1 MESGKFGGTVLMTKS
16 HRFLHKIVLFILFLN
31 GLVWGQKEY
40 SMESLILN
48 GDSYTRKFSEEVVN
62 GSIYIMMGDIK
73 VVIGKMRNG
82 KQYDRWVYWWD
93 NGLKQS
99 EGSYDLGKKYGEW
112 IYYDSLGI
120 KDSIVNYENNLRD
133 GAYTTFYDNEK
144 KEEFGNFKNGFKDG
158 SWSKWWDNG
167 YKGIEET
174 YSHGDLIDEIFF
186 DFEGN
191 EIKDGISIHTIYG
204 NIYIKL
210 FYYSAPLHV
219 QNFKFHAESGY
230 YDGTIFHRV
239 IPGFMIQGGDPNT
252 KAENKASYGTGGHA
266 AKYFGI
272 GNEDQPQTWC
282 LPAESNDISHKR
294 GILSMARSSDPNSG
308 KSQFFICAEDAQHLD
323 GSYTPFGEVINGMNV
338 VDQIINLPRDARD
351 NPNERVEIKVELITT
366 SSNYSIGLPIP
377 GFEVEVEKPV
387 LHTFLD
393 STSYALG
400 ADLGS
405 NLKKQAV
412 ELDYDVFMIG
422 LTDAMDDGDLV
433 KLDQNQR
440 RSVMAILQEEIR
452 NKGEKEGEL
461 NLKKSEQ
468 FLEKNKADNP
478 DVKETPTGLQYR
490 VIREGNGE
498 NPVAEDKVKVHYAGK
513 LINGTEFD
521 SSYKRGDPTEFGLN
535 QVIKGWT
542 EGLQLMKVGAK
553 YEFFIHPKIA
563 YGARPRPEIP
573 GNSVLIFEV
582 ELLDIIN

>member
-1 MESGKFGGTVLMTKS
+1 MKKDLHYSNKLM
-16 HRFLHKIVLFILFLN
+16 ILIIFLN
-31 GLVWGQKEY
+31 GLIWGQKEFNV
-40 SMESLILN
+40 ENLILN
-48 GDSYTRKFSEEVVN
+48 GDSYTKKFSEEVVN
-62 GSIYIMMGDIK
+62 GSIFVMMGEIK
-73 VVIGKMRNG
+73 VVMGRMRNG
-82 KQYDRWVYWWD
+82 KKYDRWVYWWD

-99 EGSYDLGKKYGEW
+99 EGLYDFGKKYGEW
-112 IYYDSLGI
+112 NYYNPQGI
-120 KDSIVNYENNLRD
+120 KDSIVNYKNNLRD
-133 GAYTTFYDNEK
+133 GAYTTFYDNDQ

-167 YKGIEET
+167 DKGIEET
-174 YSHGDLIDEIFF
+174 YSHGDLIDKTFF

-210 FYYSAPLHV
+210 FYELAPLHV
-219 QNFKFHAESGY
+219 ESFKLHAESGY

-252 KAENKASYGTGGHA
+252 KGENKTSYGTGGHA

-272 GNEDQPQTWC
+272 GNEDQPQTWS
-282 LPAESNDISHKR
+282 LPAEFNDISHER

-308 KSQFFICAEDAQHLD
+308 KSQFFICAADAPHLN

-338 VDQIINLPRDARD
+338 VDQIINLSRDARD
-351 NPNERVEIKVELITT
+351 NPNERVEIKIELIT
-366 SSNYSIGLPIP
+366 SSPNYSIGLPIP

-393 STSYALG
+393 SASYALG

-405 NLKKQAV
+405 NLKQQAV

-422 LTDAMDDGDLV
+422 LTDAMMDGDLV
-433 KLDQNQR
+433 KLDQKQR
-440 RSVMAILQEEIR
+440 RSVMSTLQSEIR
-452 NKGEKEGEL
+452 NKNKQEGEV
-461 NLKKSEQ
+461 NLKKADV
-468 FLEKNKADNP
+468 FLAKNKADNS
-478 DVKETPTGLQYR
+478 DIRETSTGLQYR
-490 VIREGNGE
+490 VIRKGNGDS
-498 NPVAEDKVKVHYAGK
+498 PVVVDKVKVHYVGR
-513 LINGTEFD
+513 LIDGTVFD
-521 SSYKRGDPTEFGLN
+521 SSYERGEPTEFGLN

-563 YGARPRPEIP
+563 YGSRPRPTIP
-573 GNSVLIFEV
+573 SNSVLIFEV
-582 ELLDIIN
+582 ELLDIIK